1 MNIINDPWRDPRI
14 GGINDN
20 VVTGITL
27 VVLGVL
33 LIMKDD
39 RKVW

>member
-1 MNIINDPWRDPRI
+1 MNIITDTWRAPLI
-14 GGINDN
+14 VVINDN
-20 VVTGITL
+20 VVTGIAL

>member
-1 MNIINDPWRDPRI
+1 MNIINDHWRDPRI
-14 GGINDN
+14 GEINDN
-20 VVTGITL
+20 VVTGIAL

>member
-1 MNIINDPWRDPRI
+1 MNIITDPWRAPRI
-14 GGINDN
+14 VGINDN
-20 VVTGITL
+20 VVMGIAL